1 MYIKYLAY
9 KDIKLTIKRKLINQ
23 IKDPTPSDIEGP
35 FYKPDAPFNRNI
47 SYVPYTDTVYPIIT
61 LTGRVFNI
69 YGELLP
75 GAILDFWQADVKGE
89 YDMKGFNF
97 RGKIKA
103 DDQASYELK
112 TVEPGDYQIGT
123 NEYRCSH
130 IHVKVSCDGYKL
142 LTTQLYFYGD
152 KYNATDHWFNPSM
165 IITQPDGFFDFV
177 LEKV

>member
-9 KDIKLTIKRKLINQ
+9 KDIKLTEKKTVLNQ
-23 IKDPTPSDIEGP
+23 VKAPTPTDIEVP
-35 FYKPDAPFNRNI
+35 FYKPDAPFDNKL
-47 SYVPYTDTVYPIIT
+47 YLPYAYTAYPIII

-69 YGELLP
+69 YGDLLP
-75 GAILDFWQADVKGE
+75 GAVLDWWQADPKGE
-89 YDMKGFNF
+89 YDMNGFNF

-103 DDQASYELK
+103 DAQANYELR

-123 NEYRCSH
+123 NEYRCAH

-152 KYNATDHWFNPSM
+152 KYNPTDHWFNPSM